1 MQVKQGLENLTAA
14 GALGY
19 HEKPTDKLQ
28 GGLNFT
34 MGKGDRRSKKSKIWR
49 HSYGNS
55 RPRPQKKKRA
65 KASGKSG

>member
-1 MQVKQGLENLTAA
+1 
-14 GALGY
+14 
-19 HEKPTDKLQ
+19 
-28 GGLNFT
+28 

-65 KASGKSG
+65 KASEKKKRAKASGKSG